1 VNPIGIGI
9 VVLPVLLAVVLLVRA
24 AVAPVSRTRLE
35 RFARRQQLVITPA
48 NGNRVITYLATT
60 RRWRSAGVLMVLA
73 LFVAWIGYATS
84 VRPFA
89 GEFTTEINVLHLVAG
104 WFVGAVIAEARLA
117 GTPTGPVR
125 LAALQPRDPSMYL
138 PRYAQWLVPGA
149 LVVSVAVG
157 LVTFA
162 QAAGAL
168 DVRTAVVAQLAALVV
183 AAAVWVVSRHVLA
196 RPQPVLPPDELA
208 ADDAIRSRALH
219 VLAGSGT
226 ALVLYAVIYQLDA
239 LSIVLSG
246 RAVDVVGGTAFV
258 LVFVAPLI
266 GWLVATRPWPVR
278 RDAAQATVSG

>member
-1 VNPIGIGI
+1 MNPTGFGIFVI
-9 VVLPVLLAVVLLVRA
+9 PVLLAVALLVWA
-24 AVAPVSRTRLE
+24 AVAPVSRARLE

-60 RRWRSAGVLMVLA
+60 RRWRSAGVLAALA
-73 LFVAWIGYATS
+73 LAVAWIGYSAT
-84 VRPFA
+84 VRS
-89 GEFTTEINVLHLVAG
+89 GEFTAEINVLHLVAG

-117 GTPTGPVR
+117 RTPTGPVR
-125 LAALQPRDPSMYL
+125 HAALQPRDPSMYL

-162 QAAGAL
+162 QTGTL

-183 AAAVWVVSRHVLA
+183 AAAVWAVSRHVLV

-219 VLAGSGT
+219 VLAGSGA
-226 ALVLYAVIYQLDA
+226 ALVLYAVIFQLDA
-239 LSIVLSG
+239 LSNALSG
-246 RAVDVVGGTAFV
+246 RAVDVVGGTAFM
-258 LVFVAPLI
+258 LLFAAPLL
-266 GWLVATRPWPVR
+266 GYLVATQPWPAR
-278 RDAAQATVSG
+278 RDAAQAAASG